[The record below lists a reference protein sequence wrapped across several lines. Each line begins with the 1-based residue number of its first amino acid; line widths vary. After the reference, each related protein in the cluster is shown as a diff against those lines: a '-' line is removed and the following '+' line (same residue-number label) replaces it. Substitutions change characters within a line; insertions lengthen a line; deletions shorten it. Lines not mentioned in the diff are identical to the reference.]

1 VIVEFIDEHRDE
13 HGVEPICT
21 VLQVAP
27 STYYS
32 AKARSASARSVRDV
46 ALMAVIVT
54 LWQANYRVY
63 GVRKLWKALT
73 RSGESVGRDQVARL
87 MGELGIEGVR
97 RGRTVRTTRPDERA
111 SRPADLVERRFV
123 AARPNQLWVTDLTY
137 VATWA
142 GTAYVCFIVD
152 VFSRTIV
159 GWRAATNMATTM
171 VLDALEMARWA
182 RGARLE
188 GLICHSDAG
197 SQFTSIRYGERLAEI
212 GALPSIGSV
221 ADSYDNALAETVNG
235 LYKTELIRRRG
246 PWRTVEEVELA
257 TAGWVHWFNTT
268 RLHGALGDI
277 SPAEFETAWHEQAGR
292 EVPA

>member
-1 VIVEFIDEHRDE
+1 VIVEFIDEHRDA

-32 AKARSASARSVRDV
+32 AKARPASARSVRDV

-63 GVRKLWKALT
+63 GVRKLWKALA

-188 GLICHSDAG
+188 GLTG
-197 SQFTSIRYGERLAEI
+197 
-212 GALPSIGSV
+212 
-221 ADSYDNALAETVNG
+221 
-235 LYKTELIRRRG
+235 K
-246 PWRTVEEVELA
+246 
-257 TAGWVHWFNTT
+257 
-268 RLHGALGDI
+268 
-277 SPAEFETAWHEQAGR
+277 SPG
-292 EVPA
+292 VG